1 MIEQAIKTELEALTG
16 LPVYPLLLPADVV
29 EGITYQCV
37 SDPPLEIGL
46 VRTSVVRA
54 RFQIRIIILNDYTRL
69 KTLDR
74 QIWGKWQTIRHGFIA
89 DFPVQYV
96 ERGSLR
102 ETPTP
107 QTSNQQLY
115 DLLREYFITYVEV
128 SP

>member
-1 MIEQAIKTELEALTG
+1 MIELAIKTELEALTG

-37 SDPPLEIGL
+37 SDPPLETGL

-74 QIWGKWQTIRHGFIA
+74 QIWGKWQAIRHGFIA

-96 ERGSLR
+96 ERGNLR

-128 SP
+128 SS